1 MLSCPRMKVCID
13 IQSAIAQR
21 AGVGRYTKMLVEHL
35 GSLRGTDEIS
45 LFYFDFKRQGIPFH
59 VSGVSQRAVRW
70 VPGRFVQ
77 KAWKTIGW
85 PPFDAFSGP
94 ADVFHFPNFIR
105 PPLARGKSVVT
116 IHDVAFLRYP
126 ETIEAANYRYLTSQI
141 RQTVDRADAIITVS
155 QFTAD
160 EVAELLGVPAQKLFP
175 ITSGL
180 DQSFQRPGQDALT
193 LMRRELDIERP
204 YLLTVGTLEPR
215 KNIGFLLDVF
225 EKLDGFDGDLV
236 IAGMRGWKYEPL
248 LERMRNSPKAARIK
262 YVEYVDEQL
271 LPALYAGASLFVLPS
286 LYEGFGFTPLEAM
299 QNETPVISSAAGSLP
314 EVLGNNTAV
323 IVKEPTVDAWT
334 SAIQSLLTDTA
345 RRQACIRQGL
355 RHVRQ
360 FTWAETA
367 LKTWDVYRRI

>member
-1 MLSCPRMKVCID
+1 MKVCID

-35 GSLRGTDEIS
+35 GILRGSDELA
-45 LFYFDFKRQGIPFH
+45 LFYFDFKRQGIPFP
-59 VSGVSQRAVRW
+59 VSGVSQRACRW
-70 VPGRFVQ
+70 VPGRIVQ
-77 KAWKTIGW
+77 KAWKTVGW
-85 PPFDAFSGP
+85 PPFDSFSGP

-126 ETIEAANYRYLTSQI
+126 ETIESANYRYLTAQI
-141 RQTVDRADAIITVS
+141 RQTVERADAIITVS
-155 QFTAD
+155 QFTAN
-160 EVAELLGVPAQKLFP
+160 EVAELLHVPQQKLFP
-175 ITSGL
+175 IASGL
-180 DQSFQRPGQDALT
+180 DQSFQRPGQDALN
-193 LMRRELDIERP
+193 LMRRELNIERP

-225 EKLDGFDGDLV
+225 EKLEGFDGDLV

-271 LPALYAGASLFVLPS
+271 LPSLYAGANLFVFPS

-314 EVLGNNTAV
+314 EVLGEAAV
-323 IVKEPTVDAWT
+323 IVQDMTVDAWV
-334 SAIQSLLTDTA
+334 SAIQALLPDTA
-345 RRQACIRQGL
+345 RRQQLVARGL

-367 LKTWDVYRRI
+367 RKTWDVYRNLRPET